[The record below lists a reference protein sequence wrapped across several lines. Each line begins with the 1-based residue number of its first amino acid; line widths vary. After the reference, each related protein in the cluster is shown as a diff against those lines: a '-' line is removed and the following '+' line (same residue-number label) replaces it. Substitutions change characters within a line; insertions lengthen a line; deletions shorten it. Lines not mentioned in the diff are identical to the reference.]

1 MIVFIDPI
9 LTLQPRP
16 HYVSTPG
23 GRVTFICQPLPEVRI
38 THMQWLMNGSSLED
52 LNLNNVTAR
61 FTESIG
67 GILTFRN
74 VPMEYNS
81 TRITCVAAITVSF
94 TSRNVTRDSLLL
106 VQGYN

>member
-16 HYVSTPG
+16 QYVSTPG
-23 GRVTFICQPLPEVRI
+23 GRVAFICQPLPEVTL
-38 THMQWLMNGSSLED
+38 THLQWLMNGSSLED
-52 LNLNNVTAR
+52 LNLNNVTAI

-74 VPMEYNS
+74 VQMDQNHMCCCYNS
-81 TRITCVAAITVSF
+81 
-94 TSRNVTRDSLLL
+94 
-106 VQGYN
+106 

>member
-16 HYVSTPG
+16 HYVSTPD
-23 GRVTFICQPLPEVRI
+23 GRVTFICQALPEGTI
-38 THMQWLMNGSSLED
+38 THLQWLMNGSSLED
-52 LNLNNVTAR
+52 LNLDNVTAR
-61 FTESIG
+61 FTECIG

-81 TRITCVAAITVSF
+81 TRITCAATITVNS

-106 VQGYN
+106 VQG

>member
-1 MIVFIDPI
+1 MIVLIDQF

-23 GRVTFICQPLPEVRI
+23 GRVTFICRPLSEGTI
-38 THMQWLMNGSSLED
+38 THLQWLMNGSSLED

-81 TRITCVAAITVSF
+81 TRIVCAAAITVHS

-106 VQGYN
+106 VQG